1 MPRRSHSYAVD
12 ARLIHR
18 ESGEAALTAATVF
31 PSHEQRAQTRTEYVT
46 VIRVEG
52 ITATDEEYR
61 FVMEG
66 SNDGFATVEA
76 LDILSIGAASARIGS
91 DVDTEVGDEYEC
103 MWCTEVNGVHYKDW
117 RINMTVAGAAPSI
130 AFSMN
135 TTR

>member
-1 MPRRSHSYAVD
+1 MPRRSHNYAVD

-18 ESGEAALTAATVF
+18 ESGEAALAANTIF

-52 ITATDEEYR
+52 INVSDEEYR
-61 FVMEG
+61 FIIQG
-66 SNDGFATVEA
+66 SNDGFATSEA
-76 LDILSIGAASARIGS
+76 LEILSIGAGASRIGS
-91 DVDTEVGDEYEC
+91 DIDTEVGDEYEC

-117 RINMTVAGAAPSI
+117 RIALEVSGAAPSI

-135 TTR
+135 STR